1 MGELGLQRV
10 DRVVLVSGL
19 IGFEVLV
26 ARGRR
31 AIRDGVSCL
40 APLARNLDASWPA
53 LAVPFRGERGEFG
66 TGARGANPVGNC
78 KVGMLA
84 SVLTAEQGLV
94 KKKLRQASP

>member
-1 MGELGLQRV
+1 MLPGLPSQC
-10 DRVVLVSGL
+10 L
-19 IGFEVLV
+19 FE
-26 ARGRR
+26 
-31 AIRDGVSCL
+31 
-40 APLARNLDASWPA
+40 
-53 LAVPFRGERGEFG
+53 GERGEFG